1 MRVVR
6 IHAEPIGPDKA
17 LVSRD
22 ELKRL
27 IDAARKVEEVELIER
42 ADDLP
47 SEGLTR
53 LAAEGGGFE
62 FLEDPREDIYTV
74 NDLKVRYR

>member
-1 MRVVR
+1 MVR
-6 IHAEPIGPDKA
+6 IHVEPVGPDKA

-53 LAAEGGGFE
+53 LAAEGGA
-62 FLEDPREDIYTV
+62 LSSSKIR
-74 NDLKVRYR
+74 VRTFTRSMI